1 VSRYVVDEII
11 VSPGPHH
18 DRAHALLVDVAAELD
33 AVPVETRRSKDLAR
47 VLGDTAYARTPRS
60 FVLEDEYGERV
71 DDPVAFAQRV
81 VRRAKRR
88 ARRERT
94 GTRQPDLSV
103 MVNVNQWL
111 SAHDALSGMV
121 PATGGLVPATGG
133 LVPATG
139 GLVPATGGLVP
150 ATGGLVPATGGLNQ
164 PPSATSAGI
173 ASYGVAG
180 FGARQPVDWVG
191 PEPTRRDDVDV
202 KRRPVVVTLDT
213 GVGEHPWLTED
224 DGVTRG
230 LDLGGVEV
238 GFTDPA
244 TDPEA
249 HGVRWGV
256 LDGALDSHSGHGTFI
271 AGLIRQLCPD
281 ADIRAVRVMR
291 SDGVADE
298 YELIR
303 CLLVLAEQ
311 VRRYRDD
318 PDTGMQV
325 DVVVLSLGYR
335 HTSADDEA
343 YDQLMLP
350 VLRDLG
356 SMGVAVVAAAGN
368 NGWHDEVYPAAFA
381 PHRGG
386 RVGRVERGVV
396 PVTSVGSLNPNGTV
410 ALYSNFGPWVRC
422 WAEGASLIS
431 TLPVRL
437 RGGLS
442 PVVQVT
448 AGDGRV
454 HSTIDPDDFSA
465 GFGVW
470 SGTSFA
476 APVVAG
482 RLAQALLD
490 QPGYDDGLTAEQV
503 TEVVRATW
511 KAHQTGRRASPRG
524 GSTR

>member
-1 VSRYVVDEII
+1 MSHYVVDEII

-18 DRAHALLVDVAAELD
+18 ALAHDLLRRAAESLD
-33 AVPVETRRSKDLAR
+33 VVPVETRRSRELAR
-47 VLGDTAYARTPRS
+47 ALGDPDYARSPRS
-60 FVLEDEYGERV
+60 FVLEDEFGERV
-71 DDPVAFAQRV
+71 DDPVTAAQRV
-81 VRRAKRR
+81 VRRAKRT

-94 GTRQPDLSV
+94 GKRQPDLAV
-103 MVNVNQWL
+103 MVNANQWL
-111 SAHDALSGMV
+111 SAHDALS
-121 PATGGLVPATGG
+121 GLVPATGG

-150 ATGGLVPATGGLNQ
+150 PA
-164 PPSATSAGI
+164 SASSAGI
-173 ASYGVAG
+173 ASYGLAG

-191 PEPTRRDDVDV
+191 PEPARTTGRR
-202 KRRPVVVTLDT
+202 RRPVVVTLDT
-213 GVGEHPWLTED
+213 GVGEHPWLTEA

-230 LDLGGVEV
+230 LGLGGVEV
-238 GFTDPA
+238 GFTDPE
-244 TDPEA
+244 TDPETR
-249 HGVRWGV
+249 GVRLGV
-256 LDGALDSHSGHGTFI
+256 LDGALDTHSGHGTFI
-271 AGLIRQLCPD
+271 AGLVRQLCPD
-281 ADIRAVRVMR
+281 ADLRAVRVMR

-311 VRRYRDD
+311 VRRHRDD
-318 PDTGMQV
+318 PRRGLQV

-335 HTSADDEA
+335 HTSADDVA

-356 SMGVAVVAAAGN
+356 SLGVAVVAAAGN
-368 NGWHDEVYPAAFA
+368 NGWRDEVYPAAFA

-386 RVGRVERGVV
+386 SVPRVEPGVV

-422 WAEGASLIS
+422 WAEGASLVS

-437 RGGLS
+437 RGGKS
-442 PVVQVT
+442 PTVQVSDE
-448 AGDGRV
+448 DGRV
-454 HSTIDPDDFSA
+454 HSTLDPDDFSA

-490 QPGYDDGLTAEQV
+490 SDGFDDGLTPDQF
-503 TEVVRATW
+503 TGVVRRVW
-511 KAHQTGRRASPRG
+511 KAHQHKGSASSRG